1 MTNESA
7 TPRLSR
13 RGFAAMAGAAAMALT
28 GHQIASAQQA
38 GGQAAGSG
46 PGFSLEGG
54 TGITVT
60 GNGRATAE
68 VESGVLQ
75 FLVRLG
81 PEAAAS
87 KGGAGGGEYY
97 GGTDIPAPDE
107 DALTNVVNAL
117 VEAGIPADQV
127 LTWIGTSGVYGMFG
141 PGVSVVAAG
150 LDAVAVGNLEEIV
163 RAATEAGRET
173 DLSFDQVGVVFA
185 TGDCDSVS
193 DAAYLAAIEDG
204 RVQAEAV
211 ARALG
216 VELGDLVGVSANTPW
231 SAYSRYDGGGS
242 GNGCAAAFEIEDA
255 FSNYFQSYMPGTDPV
270 FALSVTVTLTFDFE
284 PAA

>member
-60 GNGRATAE
+60 GNGRATSE

-127 LTWIGTSGVYGMFG
+127 LTWIGT
-141 PGVSVVAAG
+141 
-150 LDAVAVGNLEEIV
+150 
-163 RAATEAGRET
+163 GRERGRGRARCSCGRESRRNRARRHRSRARNRS
-173 DLSFDQVGVVFA
+173 LVRSGRRGVRHRR
-185 TGDCDSVS
+185 
-193 DAAYLAAIEDG
+193 L
-204 RVQAEAV
+204 R
-211 ARALG
+211 
-216 VELGDLVGVSANTPW
+216 
-231 SAYSRYDGGGS
+231 
-242 GNGCAAAFEIEDA
+242 
-255 FSNYFQSYMPGTDPV
+255 
-270 FALSVTVTLTFDFE
+270 
-284 PAA
+284 